1 MVVVVGLKRPE
12 REDDRRSRWSSL
24 GGAVLVRSTRAGA
37 RHGLTDHLPAR
48 RGLLDRVRLERAGAH
63 RDPRLHGRAMSA
75 LRPGAWA
82 PGRRTLTSGRRAISG
97 PRAPHGRTVRLTRES
112 VGRGSP
118 YRARPGGTWEVS
130 AWRRPIRSVVMV
142 RSERFPARGCRSNE
156 RATGR
161 RPACPYLEEVK
172 LLRRPAPLGSGRAG
186 AGSRPASARP
196 CASLGS
202 AAGVLAGGDERIE
215 GDIEGCGVEQAG
227 EPAVQVGEQVDL
239 AQVDGA
245 RMVEQSAGPRG
256 R

>member
-82 PGRRTLTSGRRAISG
+82 PHPHVRSPSHTAVRGHSMAERCASRAKASAEEAPTA
-97 PRAPHGRTVRLTRES
+97 PRS
-112 VGRGSP
+112 
-118 YRARPGGTWEVS
+118 GGTWEVS

-186 AGSRPASARP
+186 AGSRSASARP

>member
-24 GGAVLVRSTRAGA
+24 GGAVLVRPTSAGA
-37 RHGLTDHLPAR
+37 SHGLTDHLPAR

-63 RDPRLHGRAMSA
+63 RDPRLHGRATSA
-75 LRPGAWA
+75 LRPGAA
-82 PGRRTLTSGRRAISG
+82 PSRPVAEPYSG
-97 PRAPHGRTVRLTRES
+97 PRAQHGRTVRHTRES
-112 VGRGSP
+112 VGRGNP
-118 YRARPGGTWEVS
+118 YRARSGGTWEVS

>member
-1 MVVVVGLKRPE
+1 MTGVPAGHRF
-12 REDDRRSRWSSL
+12 

-37 RHGLTDHLPAR
+37 SHGLTDHLPAR

-82 PGRRTLTSGRRAISG
+82 PGRRTLTSGRRAIQRSAG
-97 PRAPHGRTVRLTRES
+97 TARPNGAPHARKRRPRKPLPR
-112 VGRGSP
+112 
-118 YRARPGGTWEVS
+118 RPGGTWEVS

>member
-1 MVVVVGLKRPE
+1 MVVVGLKRPE
-12 REDDRRSRWSSL
+12 REGDRRSRWSSL
-24 GGAVLVRSTRAGA
+24 WWSGAG
-37 RHGLTDHLPAR
+37 P
-48 RGLLDRVRLERAGAH
+48 LDF
-63 RDPRLHGRAMSA
+63 
-75 LRPGAWA
+75 
-82 PGRRTLTSGRRAISG
+82 GRRPPRADRPPASEVWAARSGSTGTSGCAPRSSPSRSRHERPPPRRLGAAPSPPVAEPYSG
-97 PRAPHGRTVRLTRES
+97 PRAQHGRTVRLTRES

-118 YRARPGGTWEVS
+118 YRARSGGTWELS

-142 RSERFPARGCRSNE
+142 RPKRFPARGCGSNE

-215 GDIEGCGVEQAG
+215 GDIEGCGG
-227 EPAVQVGEQVDL
+227 GT
-239 AQVDGA
+239 
-245 RMVEQSAGPRG
+245 G

>member
-24 GGAVLVRSTRAGA
+24 GGAVLVRSTSAGA
-37 RHGLTDHLPAR
+37 SHGLTDHLPAR
-48 RGLLDRVRLERAGAH
+48 RGLLDRVRLERADAH
-63 RDPRLHGRAMSA
+63 RDRCLHGRAMSA

-82 PGRRTLTSGRRAISG
+82 PHPHVRSPSHKRSAGTAWPNG
-97 PRAPHGRTVRLTRES
+97 APHGES

-118 YRARPGGTWEVS
+118 YRARSGGTWEVS

-172 LLRRPAPLGSGRAG
+172 LLRRPAPLSSRRAG
-186 AGSRPASARP
+186 AGRPPASARP

-215 GDIEGCGVEQAG
+215 GDIEGCGVEQAVRQ
-227 EPAVQVGEQVDL
+227 PSW
-239 AQVDGA
+239 
-245 RMVEQSAGPRG
+245 RR
-256 R
+256 